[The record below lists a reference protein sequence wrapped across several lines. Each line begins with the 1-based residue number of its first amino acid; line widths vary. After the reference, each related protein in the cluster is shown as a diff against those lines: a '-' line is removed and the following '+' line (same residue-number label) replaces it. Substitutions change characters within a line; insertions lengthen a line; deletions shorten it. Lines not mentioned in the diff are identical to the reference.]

1 MNDTLPFL
9 LVRARPKPGARGRFE
24 PWFRQVH
31 IRDVT
36 AIPGIVRIR
45 CGFTPAGTALGLYS
59 FASNEAVQ
67 TALASPEA
75 AYARGTWERWA
86 PDLEELL
93 IEIFATLSP
102 LPIYQSAS

>member
-9 LVRARPKPGARGRFE
+9 LVRARPKPGVRERFE

-31 IRDVT
+31 LRDVF
-36 AIPGIVRIR
+36 AIPGIVRVR
-45 CGFTPAGTALGLYS
+45 CGFTPAGTALGFYS
-59 FASNEAVQ
+59 FESNDAVQ
-67 TALASPEA
+67 TALSSSEA

-86 PDLEELL
+86 PDLDELL
-93 IEIFATLSP
+93 IEIFAPLYP

>member
-1 MNDTLPFL
+1 VIDTLPFL
-9 LVRARPKPGARGRFE
+9 LVRARPKPGARERFE

-31 IRDVT
+31 MRDAA

-45 CGFTPAGTALGLYS
+45 GGFTPAGTALGFFS
-59 FASNEAVQ
+59 FESNDAVQ
-67 TALASPEA
+67 IGLSSAEA
-75 AYARGTWERWA
+75 GYARGTWEQWA
-86 PDLEELL
+86 PDLDELQ